1 MEDTPI
7 FPDPPVVTVERTLAI
22 IKPDAVH
29 RADEVMEDIKLLG
42 FSILNV
48 SCRVRNVYCT
58 NEAPLKIKGCFAGDS
73 TLSFIFLVPTSVI
86 LKALVVLYN

>member
-1 MEDTPI
+1 MMEDTPI

-48 SCRVRNVYCT
+48 SCRVRNVYCV
-58 NEAPLKIKGCFAGDS
+58 N
-73 TLSFIFLVPTSVI
+73 
-86 LKALVVLYN
+86 

>member
-29 RADEVMEDIKLLG
+29 RADEVMEDIKSLE

-48 SCRVRNVYCT
+48 SCRAR
-58 NEAPLKIKGCFAGDS
+58 K
-73 TLSFIFLVPTSVI
+73 
-86 LKALVVLYN
+86 